1 MGVQNGPPPSPPS
14 IAPRRSDGAPL
25 WSVVIPVHNCADL
38 LDVALRSVL
47 DQVGGRSDVEIIVV
61 DDGSVDHPET
71 VVEALDPHGRVRF
84 ERNDVALG
92 AVANFNHCLRSTS
105 GELVHLLHGDDL
117 VHDGFYDAMA
127 SAFENAGVIAAVCR
141 TQYVDD
147 AGVPGAT
154 TRSERNGTGRWSNAA
169 ETLAISNRV
178 RPAAVVVRREAYER
192 VGGFREDLPHAAD
205 WEMWMRLAVNGD
217 IWFVDETLAGYRVH
231 DASDTAARVR
241 SGTNIRE
248 RRDAIRIVA
257 SHLPEEHRRSA
268 MRKALVYSAAFAG
281 RSAVNAVRR
290 RDLRTA
296 RAQLRESGTS
306 LVEALRT
313 IRRATPTSSSQ

>member
-1 MGVQNGPPPSPPS
+1 MQNGPSPRPPS
-14 IAPRRSDGAPL
+14 IAPHRSDEAPR

-38 LDVALRSVL
+38 LEVALGSVL

-71 VVEALDPHGRVRF
+71 VVAALDPVGRVRF

-92 AVANFNHCLRSTS
+92 AVANFNRCLRSTS

-117 VHDGFYDAMA
+117 VRDGFYDAMA
-127 SAFENAGVIAAVCR
+127 SAFDHTGVIAAVCR

-147 AGVPGAT
+147 AGAPGAT
-154 TRSERNGTGRWSNAA
+154 TRSERNGTGRWTDAA
-169 ETLAISNRV
+169 ETLAISNRI
-178 RPAAVVVRREAYER
+178 RPAAIVVRREAYER

-217 IWFVDETLAGYRVH
+217 IWFVDEALAGYRVH

-257 SHLPEEHRRSA
+257 GQLPEEHRRRA
-268 MRKALVYSAAFAG
+268 IRKALVYSAAFAA
-281 RSAVNAVRR
+281 RSSVAALRR
-290 RDLRTA
+290 RDLGTA

-306 LVEALRT
+306 LVSALR
-313 IRRATPTSSSQ
+313 P